1 MRVTQVWKQRTA
13 FLLSFALLGSSVS
26 IAAPSTAEAAKKVT
40 LTPKKVSVTVGK
52 TAKLKLKNNKK
63 KVTWKIVSGK
73 KCITLKSKK
82 KTGRDRQG
90 EKGGK
95 GEGTGEDWK
104 KEVYLYRD
112 SQGTEKQP
120 KSEE

>member
-1 MRVTQVWKQRTA
+1 MKQRTIWKRTTA
-13 FLLSFALLGSSVS
+13 FFLAASLVCGSGAF
-26 IAAPSTAEAAKKVT
+26 AAPSTAEAAKKVT
-40 LTPKKVSVTVGK
+40 LTPKKVTVTVGK